1 MPAISNACA
10 PTLIDV
16 TRRERTRSIPS
27 MGHGNTDVFESSD
40 SGSVVSSRQ
49 REGPPDSSARWTPG
63 NFEGFLL
70 NTCFVPWV
78 FPELGSLYGFGGL
91 LFTWSCD
98 VHEVKVSASLLDVHA
113 YFSLTRSLQ
122 L

>member
-1 MPAISNACA
+1 MQPKSVRFAIESTCSLIPNACT

-40 SGSVVSSRQ
+40 SGSVVSSRH
-49 REGPPDSSARWTPG
+49 REGPPDSSAGWTPG

-70 NTCFVPWV
+70 DTCFAT
-78 FPELGSLYGFGGL
+78 ELGSLCL
-91 LFTWSCD
+91 
-98 VHEVKVSASLLDVHA
+98 
-113 YFSLTRSLQ
+113 
-122 L
+122 